1 MVTEI
6 MADTSP
12 AFGGPPTG
20 TSTTAAEARR
30 LQWSA
35 AMLLLVFLAAGAPA
49 SAAGRREVVT
59 SLHGAVAADDG
70 RCSTIGRD
78 ALRRGGNAVD
88 AAVATSLC
96 LGVVSPASSG
106 VGGGAFMLV
115 RLANGTAVVYDSR
128 ETAPL
133 AATKD
138 MYGGNR
144 TLKARGALSIGV
156 PGEIAGLYAAWKD
169 HGKLS
174 WKSLV
179 TPAAK
184 LAEAFTIS
192 PYLQMQMEA
201 TRAGILAN
209 AGIRAV
215 YAPNGD
221 ILKVNDTC
229 YNVALARTL
238 KAVAARGPD
247 AFYRG
252 PVASQLVKDVREVG
266 GIMTTDDLENYQV
279 KVRRPLSESVMGL
292 TVLTMPPPSAG
303 GAGIMLVLNILSQ
316 YGISGFSGSLGIHR
330 LIESLK
336 HYMAI
341 RMNLGDPDF
350 VDVSE
355 VVADMVSP
363 EFAAELKRTIYDN
376 MTFPPQYYGGR
387 WNILE
392 DHGTSHLSIVDCER
406 NAVSLT
412 STVNS
417 YFGSL
422 ILSPSTGVL
431 LNNEMDDF
439 SMPANTSA
447 GSAPPAPNNFV
458 APLKRPLSSMSPTIV
473 LKDGELKAVVGASGG
488 GMIPA
493 GTVEVFLNHF
503 ARNMDPLSSVMAPR
517 VYHQLIPNVVQYENW
532 TTVTGDLFLLDA
544 ATRADLLNKTHELR
558 PLAGGT
564 ISQLVVHNVESG
576 GDLTAVSDPRKG
588 GVPAGY

>member
-1 MVTEI
+1 
-6 MADTSP
+6 
-12 AFGGPPTG
+12 
-20 TSTTAAEARR
+20 
-30 LQWSA
+30 
-35 AMLLLVFLAAGAPA
+35 
-49 SAAGRREVVT
+49 
-59 SLHGAVAADDG
+59 
-70 RCSTIGRD
+70 
-78 ALRRGGNAVD
+78 
-88 AAVATSLC
+88 
-96 LGVVSPASSG
+96 
-106 VGGGAFMLV
+106 
-115 RLANGTAVVYDSR
+115 
-128 ETAPL
+128 
-133 AATKD
+133 

-229 YNVALARTL
+229 HNVALARTL

-247 AFYRG
+247 AFYTG

-303 GAGIMLVLNILSQ
+303 GAGIMLVSFQRTSSSSSLSSHFPRKTERSDGDHFVCVINYLDTRLYLLNEQVLNILSQ

-387 WNILE
+387 
-392 DHGTSHLSIVDCER
+392 
-406 NAVSLT
+406 
-412 STVNS
+412 
-417 YFGSL
+417 
-422 ILSPSTGVL
+422 
-431 LNNEMDDF
+431 
-439 SMPANTSA
+439 
-447 GSAPPAPNNFV
+447 
-458 APLKRPLSSMSPTIV
+458 
-473 LKDGELKAVVGASGG
+473 
-488 GMIPA
+488 
-493 GTVEVFLNHF
+493 
-503 ARNMDPLSSVMAPR
+503 
-517 VYHQLIPNVVQYENW
+517 
-532 TTVTGDLFLLDA
+532 
-544 ATRADLLNKTHELR
+544 
-558 PLAGGT
+558 
-564 ISQLVVHNVESG
+564 
-576 GDLTAVSDPRKG
+576 
-588 GVPAGY
+588 